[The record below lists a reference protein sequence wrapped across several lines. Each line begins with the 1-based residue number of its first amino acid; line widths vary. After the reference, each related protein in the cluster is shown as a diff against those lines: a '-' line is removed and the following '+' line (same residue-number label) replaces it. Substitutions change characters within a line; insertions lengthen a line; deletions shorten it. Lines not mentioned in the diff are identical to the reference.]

1 MIHMNQRKNYP
12 FEEIAHHINIIPC
25 SISYEI
31 DPLAVEK
38 AKKLLSGAQTKEAN
52 EDVSHIFKGI
62 MMGKGNVHLSICP
75 KIKVNLHRKPRHR
88 R

>member
-1 MIHMNQRKNYP
+1 MKLTHWLLKKQ
-12 FEEIAHHINIIPC
+12 
-25 SISYEI
+25 
-31 DPLAVEK
+31 
-38 AKKLLSGAQTKEAN
+38 KLLSGAQTKEAN

-75 KIKVNLHRKPRHR
+75 KITGEFSPKPWHR